1 MSNSSETAKRA
12 ALQFVLSSDMPS
24 EHKAVILEALRDSLA
39 QDALVPAVQA
49 PDPEWNPHEETEIH
63 EFLAGKLAH
72 GWQHADELVMALSA
86 RLHRDPD
93 AVRRKAVELGH
104 GASVDYRLA
113 RRAAHEHQQ

>member
-1 MSNSSETAKRA
+1 MSNSSEIAKRA

-24 EHKAVILEALRDSLA
+24 EHKAVILEGLRDSLA
-39 QDALVPAVQA
+39 NDASVPAARV
-49 PDPEWNPHEETEIH
+49 PEPEWNPHDETEIH

-86 RLHRDPD
+86 RLHREPD

-113 RRAAHEHQQ
+113 RRAADEAQQ